1 MTRNKLRHPSPL
13 DPRREL
19 PAGLRW
25 YVLTTEPKR
34 EFHVAHWLKDQGL
47 FSLVPLVYK
56 LQTANRHGARRNL
69 KRGKIEMPLI
79 PRVVVVG
86 FETAPQLH
94 VLAEDCWYITG
105 ILGIDGEPIP
115 MRQGEAERL
124 RLTSAELLRPKPDL
138 RPGDRAKLTRLG
150 FRDEYLDVVEIK
162 SLNGKHAKII
172 QSWFGAEREVT
183 VAVEDLEAAA

>member
-1 MTRNKLRHPSPL
+1 MTRNKLRHPQPL

-19 PAGLRW
+19 PEGLRW
-25 YVLTTEPKR
+25 YVLTTLAKR
-34 EFHVAHWLKDQGL
+34 EFHVARWLEEQDR

-56 LQTANRHGARRNL
+56 MQTANRHGARRNI
-69 KRGKIEMPLI
+69 KRGRIEMPLI
-79 PRVVVVG
+79 PRIVVAG
-86 FETAPQLH
+86 FNAPPQPH
-94 VLAEDCWYITG
+94 YLAEQCWYITG

-138 RPGDRAKLTRLG
+138 RPGDRAKLNRLG
-150 FRDEYLDVVEIK
+150 FRDEYRDVVEIR
-162 SLNGKHAKII
+162 SLTGKWAKIQ

-183 VAVEDLEAAA
+183 VAVEDLEAA